1 MTASDRPAFAEL
13 MLGIGEAYGE
23 SVSDARM
30 EIYFA
35 ALADLSLE
43 RLRQAATVHV
53 RASKFFPRVSEL
65 REALDGPPEDRAEI
79 AWNATL
85 ELVRRV
91 GYWRKP
97 AWPDPVMEIAA
108 MELFGGWQSLC
119 ERLPADGPGLTAA
132 AKQFKAAYIAYSRR
146 ELRRPA
152 LMPPSKEEAARRLAS
167 LEEELAARGLPA
179 PGLQKSKAK
188 VRA

>member
-1 MTASDRPAFAEL
+1 MIAADRPAFAEL

-35 ALADLSLE
+35 ALADLSLD
-43 RLRQAATVHV
+43 RLRHAATSHV

-85 ELVRRV
+85 QMVRRV
-91 GYWRKP
+91 GYWEKP
-97 AWPDPVMEIAA
+97 TWTDPVMERAA
-108 MELFGGWQSLC
+108 LELFGSWQSLC
-119 ERLPADGPGLTAA
+119 ERLPADGPGLMAA

-146 ELRRPA
+146 ELRKLPA
-152 LMPPSKEEAARRLAS
+152 LPPTKDEAVARLIS
-167 LEEELAARGLPA
+167 LEQELTARQLPA
-179 PGLQKSKAK
+179 PGLMKAK
-188 VRA
+188 GRR